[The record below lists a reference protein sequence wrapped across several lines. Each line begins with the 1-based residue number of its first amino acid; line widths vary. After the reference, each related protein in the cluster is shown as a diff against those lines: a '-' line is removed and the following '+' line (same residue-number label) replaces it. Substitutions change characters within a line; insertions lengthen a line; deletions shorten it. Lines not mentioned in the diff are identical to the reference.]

1 MSVAIIITL
10 CVLLLIAYIFDLSS
24 KFTRIPSVIL
34 LLLLGWLVKQGARAL
49 DVHIPDMTNLL
60 PVLGSVGL
68 ILIVME
74 GSLDL
79 ELDKSKKTL
88 IGKSLVMAVLPIFAL
103 AFALAWC
110 LSQYSGMDYKTC
122 LLNAI
127 PLSVISSSIAIPS
140 AKNLNPFRREFIVY
154 ESSFSDIIGVL
165 FFNFIL
171 LNEVVDGRS
180 FGIFGIEFAVMMT
193 ASFIATVGLA
203 LLLKYITHHIKFA
216 PIILLVILIYEAS
229 KIYHLPGMI
238 FILVFGLFIG
248 NLDQLKRFKWI
259 NRLDPDKLEIEVHK
273 FREIV
278 TEAAFLVRSI
288 FFMVFGYLIKAAEV
302 ANLETLPW
310 AAGIVIGILLI
321 RAACLYIMR
330 IPLMPMLFIAPR
342 GLITILLFLA
352 IPVADSMSLVNNSLV
367 IQVVLLAAIVMML
380 GLLLTRDA
388 SNEARADTGIPEP
401 VLKQ

>member
-1 MSVAIIITL
+1 MSAAIIITL
-10 CVLLLIAYIFDLSS
+10 CVLLLIAYVFDLSS

-49 DVHIPDMTNLL
+49 DVVIPDMTDLL

-79 ELDKSKKTL
+79 ELDKSKRIL
-88 IGKSLVMAVLPIFAL
+88 IGKSFIVAVLPIFSL
-103 AFALAWC
+103 AFLLAWF
-110 LSQYSGMDYKTC
+110 LMQYSGLDYKTC

-140 AKNLNPFRREFIVY
+140 AKNLSPFRREFIVY
-154 ESSFSDIIGVL
+154 ESSFSDILGVL

-171 LNEVVDGRS
+171 LNEVVDGMS
-180 FGIFGIEFAVMMT
+180 FGVFGIEFVIVLT

-203 LLLKYITHHIKFA
+203 LLLKHINHHIKFA
-216 PIILLVILIYEAS
+216 PIILLVILIYEVS

-259 NRLDPDKLEIEVHK
+259 SRLDPDRLEIEVHK

-288 FFMVFGYLIKAAEV
+288 FFIVFGYLIKAAEV

-310 AAGIVIGILLI
+310 SAGIVAGIFAI
-321 RAACLYIMR
+321 RAIFLYIMR
-330 IPLMPMLFIAPR
+330 IPLKPLLFIAPR

-352 IPVADSMSLVNNSLV
+352 IPLADSMSIVNNALV
-367 IQVVLLAAIVMML
+367 IQVVLLAALVMML
-380 GLLLTRDA
+380 GLLLTQNTGGDVQGDA
-388 SNEARADTGIPEP
+388 GAHEP
-401 VLKQ
+401 GMKQ

>member
-1 MSVAIIITL
+1 
-10 CVLLLIAYIFDLSS
+10 
-24 KFTRIPSVIL
+24 
-34 LLLLGWLVKQGARAL
+34 
-49 DVHIPDMTNLL
+49 MTDLL

-79 ELDKSKKTL
+79 ELDKSKRIL
-88 IGKSLVMAVLPIFAL
+88 IGKSFIVAVLPIFSL
-103 AFALAWC
+103 AFLLAWF
-110 LSQYSGMDYKTC
+110 LMQYSGLDYKTC

-140 AKNLNPFRREFIVY
+140 AKNLSPFRREFIVY
-154 ESSFSDIIGVL
+154 ESSFSDILGVL

-171 LNEVVDGRS
+171 LNEVVDGMS
-180 FGIFGIEFAVMMT
+180 FGVFGIEFVIVLT

-203 LLLKYITHHIKFA
+203 LLLKHINHHIKFA
-216 PIILLVILIYEAS
+216 PIILLVILIYEVS

-259 NRLDPDKLEIEVHK
+259 SRLDPDRLEIEVHK

-288 FFMVFGYLIKAAEV
+288 FFIVFGYLIKAAEV

-310 AAGIVIGILLI
+310 SAGIVAGIFAI
-321 RAACLYIMR
+321 RAIFLYIMR
-330 IPLMPMLFIAPR
+330 IPLKPLLFIAPR

-352 IPVADSMSLVNNSLV
+352 IPLADSMSIVNNALV
-367 IQVVLLAAIVMML
+367 IQVVLLAALVMML
-380 GLLLTRDA
+380 GLLLTQNTGGDVQGDA
-388 SNEARADTGIPEP
+388 GAHEP
-401 VLKQ
+401 GMKQ